1 MFFSNPPQSRAS
13 TYCTLAQVYNLHR
26 EFAESE
32 KKHSLQTAGVH
43 RELRQLRAA
52 LSSAV
57 AAMRPADEA
66 AGAREGLQPA
76 PAGAPEGLQPEPDEL
91 ARACARDIQSMKEAV
106 AGVSQQLAVLLAM
119 LAAQPAGAPEGL
131 QPAPARAR
139 ERRGSDASDGSTEV
153 LHAGDCVDDPS

>member
-76 PAGAPEGLQPEPDEL
+76 PA
-91 ARACARDIQSMKEAV
+91 
-106 AGVSQQLAVLLAM
+106 
-119 LAAQPAGAPEGL
+119 
-131 QPAPARAR
+131 RAR

-153 LHAGDCVDDPS
+153 LHAGDSVDDPS